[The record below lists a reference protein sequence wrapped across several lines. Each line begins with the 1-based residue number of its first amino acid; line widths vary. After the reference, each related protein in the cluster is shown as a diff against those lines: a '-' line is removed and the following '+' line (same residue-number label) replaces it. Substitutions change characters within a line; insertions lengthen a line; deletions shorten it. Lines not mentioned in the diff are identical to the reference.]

1 METLPLTG
9 TLRTTS
15 GKGSNRRL
23 RASGKIPATLYGHGV
38 AETKSVTLDP
48 RELGKCLENPKGANA
63 LFSFSIDGTENHTV
77 LVREIQRD
85 SVSRRILHV
94 DLVSPNPDAD
104 LVATVDVNFSGKSPG
119 VGLGGRLRTPYREV
133 KVSAKPAAI
142 PAEISV
148 DLGTLGIGDAIM
160 ASEIELGE
168 GASILFER
176 DFVIA
181 KVLKPRGKQED
192 TGQVQAAGS
201 DEG

>member
-15 GKGSNRRL
+15 GKGSNRKL

-38 AETKSVTLDP
+38 GETKSVTLDP

-94 DLVSPNPDAD
+94 DLVAPNPEAN
-104 LVATVDVNFSGKSPG
+104 LVATVDVNFSGKCPG
-119 VGLGGRLRTPYREV
+119 VSLGGRLRTPYREV
-133 KVSAKPAAI
+133 KVSAKPRAI
-142 PAEISV
+142 PAEIPV
-148 DLGTLGIGDAIM
+148 DLGTLDIGDTIM
-160 ASEIELGE
+160 ASEIDLGE
-168 GASILFER
+168 DALILFER

-181 KVLKPRGKQED
+181 KVLKPRGKQD
-192 TGQVQAAGS
+192 G
-201 DEG
+201 DEEEATETSEE